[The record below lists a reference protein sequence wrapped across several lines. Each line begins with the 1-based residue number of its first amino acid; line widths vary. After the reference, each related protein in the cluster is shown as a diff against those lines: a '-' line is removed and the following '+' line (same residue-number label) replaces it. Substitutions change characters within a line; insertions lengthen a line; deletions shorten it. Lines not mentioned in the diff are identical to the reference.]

1 MTPTDLSDRGSDEVI
16 YEEVEN
22 VRRATRPRALTILAT
37 VFVGVLIVMI
47 GGLASYYYYTVQSQ
61 GSAGEKDIRGQWN
74 DVVAA
79 TVKLTDSFASVKKLE
94 DLTAE
99 GKDNFESVLNS
110 VNRSLRDALYNLQ
123 GSAGYS
129 LSSNIFQSRLTSF
142 LDDYIA
148 TLRELQRVIDKGRGG
163 LITEIKDIDAL
174 KSLSD
179 KMNESYDN
187 LLVADKD
194 KVIEANLPRDL
205 FTVASAVGE
214 LTQTYLDEQK
224 TKGEADD
231 AEKTAANEVST
242 KFMQA
247 YMDKDAAA
255 MKLYLTQQAESEF
268 NPGAVQEETSEIKS
282 YKITDTRK
290 LSDTKIEINATLT
303 KETPDGAS
311 IADKRLFVMLKQSDG
326 KWLIDSWKAV

>member
-1 MTPTDLSDRGSDEVI
+1 MAPTDLSDRGSDEVI

-22 VRRATRPRALTILAT
+22 VRRATRPRALTVLAT
-37 VFVGVLIVMI
+37 VFVGILIVMI

-61 GSAGEKDIRGQWN
+61 GSAGDKDIRSQWN
-74 DVVAA
+74 DVVAS

-99 GKDNFESVLNS
+99 SKDSFESVLNS

-123 GSAGYS
+123 GSTGYS

-148 TLRELQRVIDKGRGG
+148 TLRELQRVVDKGRGG
-163 LITEIKDIDAL
+163 LITDIKDIDAL

-194 KVIEANLPRDL
+194 KVIEANLSRDL
-205 FTVASAVGE
+205 FAIAGAVGD

-231 AEKTAANEVST
+231 AEKTAANEVTT

-247 YMDKDAAA
+247 YMDKDVAA
-255 MKLYLTQQAESEF
+255 MKLYLTSQAESEF

-303 KETPDGAS
+303 KETPDGTAV
-311 IADKRLFVMLKQSDG
+311 ADKRLFVMLKQSDG